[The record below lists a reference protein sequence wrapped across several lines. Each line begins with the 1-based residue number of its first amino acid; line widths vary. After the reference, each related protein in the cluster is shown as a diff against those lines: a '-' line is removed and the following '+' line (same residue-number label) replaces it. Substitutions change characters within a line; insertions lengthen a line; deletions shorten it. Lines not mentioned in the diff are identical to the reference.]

1 MEIHLDGGEI
11 SVIKA
16 IGLSGGSISGETL
29 MERLPSM
36 ERLELVDTL
45 KGLIMFGYVVCDT
58 HSFREIDEFKKADF
72 HVNSGYARELKFAIN
87 PSLRPKKSR
96 RVRRE

>member
-16 IGLSGGSISGETL
+16 IGLSGGSVSGQTL
-29 MERLPSM
+29 QERLPSM
-36 ERLELVDTL
+36 DRLELADTL
-45 KGLIMFGYVVCDT
+45 KGLIMFGYVNCDT
-58 HSFREIDEFKKADF
+58 HSFRDLEEFQKADF
-72 HVNSGYARELKFAIN
+72 HVNSGYARELKYAIN
-87 PSLRPKKSR
+87 PSSRPKKSR